1 MNTENK
7 MHFSPA
13 QPQDAQAPWS
23 ERLRHSKALIPTMAV
38 LAVTTLA
45 LAATLVS
52 QRSEALN
59 GGRQAEAVVQSPQAM
74 SQLAPAKETS
84 RPAVVPAAR
93 EVERPVAKAPPKAL
107 PCSTCGT
114 VESVTTVQRQGS
126 VNGIGN
132 SGIGVGAIGG
142 AVVGGLLGNQVGG
155 GSGKKAATV
164 LGAVG
169 GGYAGHAIEKN
180 ANSYTA
186 YQMRVRMSDGTV
198 RVIEQRSAVA
208 AGAQVAVEG
217 NTLRVLPPSDGGG
230 VRG

>member
-1 MNTENK
+1 MQAHSNAL
-7 MHFSPA
+7 SPGQVA
-13 QPQDAQAPWS
+13 EPSFTD
-23 ERLRHSKALIPTMAV
+23 RVRHSKALIPTVAV

-45 LAATLVS
+45 LAATLVG
-52 QRSEALN
+52 QRTEALS
-59 GGRQAEAVVQSPQAM
+59 GERAQQQATPAPTVVQSPQA
-74 SQLAPAKETS
+74 LAKAPAQPA
-84 RPAVVPAAR
+84 PAVVAAKPAATPA
-93 EVERPVAKAPPKAL
+93 PVCA
-107 PCSTCGT
+107 TCGT
-114 VESVTTVQRQGS
+114 VEAVTAVRRQGE

-155 GSGKKAATV
+155 GNGKKAATV

-186 YQMRVRMSDGTV
+186 YQMRVRMNDGTV
-198 RVIEQRSAVA
+198 RTIEQRSAVA
-208 AGAQVAVEG
+208 AGSHVTVEG
-217 NTLRVLPPSDGGG
+217 RPLRVVPVSSAQSMRQGEGG